1 MSTYKTSKRAK
12 ELKRAFEEGDL
23 TNPLVMVVYDEAWR
37 IFKDTGCNCVA
48 RDAALEA
55 GFEAALVSNDEHTV
69 WCATRDAGYYEA
81 LNADKLGA
89 RAGKRLQFTA
99 KVKGFGKRERGRY
112 IDPLIYLEIHEG
124 GERLGCDFLP
134 RGKAWKGVK
143 VGDQVTFNARVDGYK
158 LTHPTKVEVLEV
170 TLRTPALKVA
180 KAEIEPSR
188 AV

>member
-1 MSTYKTSKRAK
+1 MSTYKALKRAK
-12 ELKRAFEEGDL
+12 ELQRAFEEGDL
-23 TNPLVMVVYDEAWR
+23 TNPFVSVVYDEAWR
-37 IFKDTGCNCVA
+37 IFKDTGGNCVA
-48 RDAALEA
+48 HDAAFDA
-55 GFEAALVSNDEHTV
+55 GFEAALVCNDEHAV
-69 WCATRDAGYYEA
+69 WCAARDAGYYEA
-81 LNADKLGA
+81 LDAEKLHA
-89 RAGKRLQFTA
+89 RACKRLQFSA
-99 KVKGFGKRERGRY
+99 KVIGFGERQRGRY

-170 TLRTPALKVA
+170 TPRTPAFKVA